1 MASRLSKFL
10 SQCLDVHI
18 DCPALTLIVKAP
30 HLVHDL
36 IPRQHDSLVDDKV
49 FEKFKF
55 FVGELTQ
62 VSIHVNGVFIVIH
75 QNIPVGDL

>member
-10 SQCLDVHI
+10 SQRLDMHI
-18 DCPALTLIVKAP
+18 DCPALTLIIKAP

-49 FEKFKF
+49 FETTLP
-55 FVGELTQ
+55 GALLMLTAQ
-62 VSIHVNGVFIVIH
+62 SAWY
-75 QNIPVGDL
+75 